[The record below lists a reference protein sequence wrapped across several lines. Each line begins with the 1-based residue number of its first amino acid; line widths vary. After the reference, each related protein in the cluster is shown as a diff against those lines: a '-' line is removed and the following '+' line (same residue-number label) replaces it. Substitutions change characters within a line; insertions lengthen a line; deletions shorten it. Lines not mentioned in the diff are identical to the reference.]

1 MTTQMPRF
9 LDIEASSLSNTSYP
23 IEIAWSDG
31 QGNIE
36 SYLINPNPIGEWT
49 DWDYYAQHEIH
60 GISRA
65 MCSEKGIH
73 PEQMCDLMSQSIKVR
88 EAIYAD
94 GGKFDENWID
104 VLYGAGST
112 LGYAQFYV
120 PHSDTVM
127 LPLLMQVEPDEKKR
141 WRLY

>member
-9 LDIEASSLSNTSYP
+9 LDIEASSLSNISYP
-23 IEIAWSDG
+23 IEIAWFDG

-36 SYLINPNPIGEWT
+36 SYLISPNPIGEWT

-73 PEQMCDLMSQSIKVR
+73 SELMCQHYSGHKFTQLFVKSHSAESFSIYSFCLFKITSSSHISLER
-88 EAIYAD
+88 
-94 GGKFDENWID
+94 
-104 VLYGAGST
+104 T
-112 LGYAQFYV
+112 
-120 PHSDTVM
+120 
-127 LPLLMQVEPDEKKR
+127 
-141 WRLY
+141 